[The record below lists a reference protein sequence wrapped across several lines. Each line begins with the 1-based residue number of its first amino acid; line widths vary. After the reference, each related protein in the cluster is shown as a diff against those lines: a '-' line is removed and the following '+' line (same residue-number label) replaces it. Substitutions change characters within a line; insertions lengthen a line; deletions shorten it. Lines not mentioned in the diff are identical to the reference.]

1 MILNSLKVQNYKLLK
16 DFEVKKLGRVNL
28 IVGKNNS
35 GKSTVLEC
43 LRILASQ
50 GNPSVINQILE
61 THDDQIMIQT
71 RGGFEED
78 PILIYEGLFTDR
90 NFPEDGTP
98 IYIGSISKDIY
109 VEINRIFYEETEEE
123 TTDEKGNIVTT
134 RNRKIYE
141 KTELEDPSEFEQLIR
156 VLTNQNPERP
166 ILLNYSD
173 SPYTRRRAISSPD
186 SIKPTPISYIPTQ
199 FLSMDLLAS
208 LWDKAVLTLY
218 FENVR
223 NFLKII
229 SDDFEDVAFIK
240 VNNPRRRSPEIER
253 TGIVKLKNL
262 NRPIPLNGMGD
273 GVLRILQ
280 LVLGIF
286 PATNGFLLIDEF
298 ENGLHFSVQEQ
309 VWKLIF
315 KLASKLNIQVFATT
329 HSWDC
334 VEAFSI
340 AANQSSDEA
349 VLFRIGKSVLPHEI
363 GKTIAVIFDKD
374 SLENLTQSDV
384 ELR

>member
-1 MILNSLKVQNYKLLK
+1 
-16 DFEVKKLGRVNL
+16 
-28 IVGKNNS
+28 
-35 GKSTVLEC
+35 LEC

-61 THDDQIMIQT
+61 THDAQLMIQT
-71 RGGFEED
+71 KGSFEED

-90 NFPEDGTP
+90 NFPEEGTP
-98 IYIGSISKDIY
+98 IYIGSIAKDIY

-123 TTDEKGNIVTT
+123 STDEKGNTITT

-141 KTELEDPSEFEQLIR
+141 KTEIEDPSEFKQLIR

-173 SPYTRRRAISSPD
+173 YSDSLYTRRRAISSPD

-208 LWDKAVLTLY
+208 LWDKAVLTPY
-218 FENVR
+218 FDNVR

-262 NRPIPLNGMGD
+262 NRPVPLNGMGD

-315 KLASKLNIQVFATT
+315 KLASELNIQVFATT

-349 VLFRIGKSVLPHEI
+349 VLFRIGKSVLAHEI

-374 SLENLTQSDV
+374 SLANLTQSDV